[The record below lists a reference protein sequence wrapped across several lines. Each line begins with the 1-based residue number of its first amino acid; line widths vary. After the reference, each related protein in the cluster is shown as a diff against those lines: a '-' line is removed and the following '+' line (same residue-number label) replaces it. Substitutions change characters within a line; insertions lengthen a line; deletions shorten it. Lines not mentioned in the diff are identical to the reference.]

1 MELRFCLPN
10 TGRRKDWAEVDYM
23 ASVEDG
29 ALASGTG
36 EMRTTQQGW
45 NKSNN
50 VEQEYL
56 CKLGLLICWGD
67 Y

>member
-10 TGRRKDWAEVDYM
+10 TGRRKDWAEVDCM

-29 ALASGTG
+29 ALASGTR
-36 EMRTTQQGW
+36 EMRATQQGW

-50 VEQEYL
+50 VQQEYL
-56 CKLGLLICWGD
+56 CKLGLLIC
-67 Y
+67 